1 MNVSVLLIAIF
12 IQITCV
18 CGFLPVFIKIKK
30 RLSLSLCIQTCF
42 ADDDDYYDDEIQRKI
57 NVTNVNNYIPTS
69 IDPLYTLLWYDCNEC
84 EELLEKL
91 KSVYKKIIYING
103 SYYFYD
109 LNSKEKGKPLLYK
122 EDEFVSDEIFEIY
135 EELFRF
141 E

>member
-91 KSVYKKIIYING
+91 KSVDKKIIYING

-109 LNSKEKGKPLLYK
+109 LNSPEKGKPLLYK